1 MSHAPKHEAQGPEI
15 TIALAGQ
22 PNCGK
27 STIFN
32 AVAGFKVQTGNFA
45 GTSVSYT
52 ETRVHFAG
60 RSFRLIDLPGTYS
73 ISSHD
78 LAEQVAR
85 DYLLSGAADVIINVA
100 DASLLSRSLE
110 FTLQL
115 IETGIPLVVGLNMI
129 DEARHKGIEIDTKA
143 FKELTDVAAFPVI
156 GVQGRGIDDLF
167 RAALDLADQ
176 RRKAAGDGVKAQSP
190 HVPELPDG
198 HFHQNGHHSG
208 PHHGHHHGQHH
219 GHHHGAPHLALSPL
233 GPVYDRDV
241 EACLADI
248 AARYPE
254 ALRAALPIGERFVA
268 IRLLEMDE
276 LFESRVR
283 AVAPDFL
290 DYVLARRKELA
301 ELHGWP
307 ERSVFAS
314 HRHALVLDLYEQVAR
329 VRVRRRTDWREKLD
343 ALISSPI
350 GGLAVILGS
359 FAGLFYVSFFL
370 GDALAELLSVP
381 FDALQHLIEAL
392 GPGLG
397 ASLLSGLVDG
407 LASGAG
413 IALPY
418 LVPLLFLLAIY
429 EDTGF
434 LPRIAFMV
442 DGLLH
447 RVGLHGKSV
456 VPLIL
461 GYGCNVP
468 AIMAARNLENERDR
482 KLTLLLIPF
491 VTCSARTVVILAL
504 AGKFLGA
511 GPVVAIYLGTMA
523 LTLAISFVLS
533 RFNVHLAP
541 GLIMDVPP
549 LRRPYL
555 HIIWKKVWLRL
566 YEFLVFAWPIVIVAS
581 VALSLLTYIGIDRPI
596 NALFAPFT
604 QGLLNLPPAVGIA
617 LFLGIFRKELALL
630 MLTAALGVTDV
641 SSVLSHQQ
649 ILTLVVFSTL
659 YIPCFATL
667 TMLVKEGGWRTAFYS
682 ATLNFSVAL
691 VAAAIVAAWPT

>member
-1 MSHAPKHEAQGPEI
+1 MTREPNLAATPPEI

-27 STIFN
+27 STLFN

-45 GTSVSYT
+45 GTSVTYT
-52 ETRVHFAG
+52 ETRVRFAG
-60 RSFRLIDLPGTYS
+60 RNFRLIDLPGTYS

-85 DYLLSGAADVIINVA
+85 DYLLSGAADVIINVT

-129 DEARHKGIEIDTKA
+129 DEAHHKGISIDTQA
-143 FKELTDVAAFPVI
+143 FKELTGVAAFPVI
-156 GVQGRGIDDLF
+156 GVQGRGVDDLF

-176 RRKAAGDGVKAQSP
+176 HRAIRS
-190 HVPELPDG
+190 VPATKRPAPPALALG
-198 HFHQNGHHSG
+198 HYHQDGHHSG
-208 PHHGHHHGQHH
+208 RPPVPPV
-219 GHHHGAPHLALSPL
+219 APSFPL
-233 GPVYDRDV
+233 GAKGPLYDRDV

-248 AARYPE
+248 AASYPE
-254 ALRAALPIGERFVA
+254 ALRQALPIGERFVA

-276 LFESRVR
+276 QFEARTR
-283 AVAPDFL
+283 EVAPQFL
-290 DYVLARRKELA
+290 DYVTARRKELA
-301 ELHGWP
+301 VQHGWP

-314 HRHALVLDLYEQVAR
+314 HRHALVLDLYEQVAS
-329 VRVRRRTDWREKLD
+329 VKVRRRRDWREKLD
-343 ALISSPI
+343 NLISSPL
-350 GGLAVILGS
+350 GGLAVILAS
-359 FAGLFYVSFFL
+359 FAALFYVSFFL
-370 GDALAELLSVP
+370 GDALAKQISSP
-381 FDALQHLIEAL
+381 FEALQALIARL

-407 LASGAG
+407 IASGAG

-491 VTCSARTVVILAL
+491 VTCSARTVIILAL

-511 GPVVAIYLGTMA
+511 GPVVAIYLGTLA
-523 LTLAISFVLS
+523 LTLFISFVLS

-555 HIIWKKVWLRL
+555 RIIWKKVWLRL
-566 YEFLVFAWPIVIVAS
+566 YDFLVFAWPIVIVAS
-581 VALSLLTYIGIDRPI
+581 VVLSLLTYIGIDDAI
-596 NALFAPFT
+596 NAVFAPLT
-604 QGLLNLPPAVGIA
+604 VGLLKLPASVGIA

-630 MLTAALGVTDV
+630 MLTAALGVSDV
-641 SSVLSHQQ
+641 SSVLSLQQ
-649 ILTLVVFSTL
+649 ILTLVVFSVL

-667 TMLVKEGGWRTAFYS
+667 TVLVKEGGWRTALSS
-682 ATLNFSVAL
+682 AALNFSVAL
-691 VAAAIVAAWPT
+691 IAATLIAQG